1 MGEQIK
7 MEKKKIFKLVS
18 ETVKNNLI
26 DFVRSLPT
34 DSKNPLVVC
43 IQEMTRTLE
52 QNARMWATLTDISK
66 QVVWHGLT
74 LTAEQWKHVFT
85 ATLKGQKTVP
95 NLDGTGFIVLGQS
108 TRVMSK
114 RELSNLLELAYS
126 FGAEKGV
133 KWSEKAK
140 SDLLIFEW
148 YKNQLS
154 KVA

>member
-1 MGEQIK
+1 MAN
-7 MEKKKIFKLVS
+7 KKIFKLVS

-26 DFVRSLPT
+26 NFIRSLPV

-66 QVVWHGLT
+66 QVNWHGLT
-74 LTAEQWKHVFT
+74 LTPEEWKHVFT

-95 NLDGTGFIVLGQS
+95 NLDGTGVIVLGQS
-108 TRVMSK
+108 TRRMSK
-114 RELSNLLELAYS
+114 KELSDLLELAYA

-133 KWSEKAK
+133 NWSEQSKT
-140 SDLLIFEW
+140 DLLIFDW
-148 YKNQLS
+148 YKDQLS

>member
-1 MGEQIK
+1 MAN
-7 MEKKKIFKLVS
+7 KKIFKLVS

-26 DFVRSLPT
+26 NFIRLLPT

-66 QVVWHGLT
+66 QVIWHGLT
-74 LTAEQWKHVFT
+74 LTAEEWKHVFT
-85 ATLKGQKTVP
+85 ATLKGQKTVR
-95 NLDGTGFIVLGQS
+95 NLDDTGFIVLGQS

-126 FGAEKGV
+126 FGAKRDV
-133 KWSEKAK
+133 KWSEKTK
-140 SDLLIFEW
+140 SDLLIFDW
-148 YKNQLS
+148 YKDQLS
-154 KVA
+154 TAV

>member
-1 MGEQIK
+1 MAN
-7 MEKKKIFKLVS
+7 KKIFKLVS

-26 DFVRSLPT
+26 NFIRSLPV

-66 QVVWHGLT
+66 QVNWHGLM
-74 LTAEQWKHVFT
+74 LTSEEWKHVFT

-108 TRVMSK
+108 TRRMSK
-114 RELSNLLELAYS
+114 KELSNLLELAYA

-133 KWSEKAK
+133 NWSEQAK
-140 SDLLIFEW
+140 TDLLIFDW
-148 YKNQLS
+148 YKDQLS
-154 KVA
+154 RVA

>member
-1 MGEQIK
+1 MA
-7 MEKKKIFKLVS
+7 KKKIFKLVS
-18 ETVKNNLI
+18 ETIKNNLI

-66 QVVWHGLT
+66 QVIWHGLK
-74 LTAEQWKHVFT
+74 LTPEEWKHVFT

-95 NLDGTGFIVLGQS
+95 NLDSTGFIVLGQS
-108 TRVMSK
+108 TRAMSK

-126 FGAEKGV
+126 FGAERNV
-133 KWSEKAK
+133 KWSEYAK

-148 YKNQLS
+148 YKDQLS

>member
-1 MGEQIK
+1 MAN
-7 MEKKKIFKLVS
+7 KKIFKLVS

-26 DFVRSLPT
+26 NFIRSLPT

-66 QVVWHGLT
+66 QVNWHGLM
-74 LTAEQWKHVFT
+74 LTPEEWKHVFT
-85 ATLKGQKTVP
+85 ATLKGQKTVQ

-108 TRVMSK
+108 TRRMSK
-114 RELSNLLELAYS
+114 KELSNLLELAYA

-133 KWSEKAK
+133 NWSEQSK
-140 SDLLIFEW
+140 SDLLIFDW
-148 YKNQLS
+148 YRDQLS